1 MFQISRKAMLGDIC
15 ASRILFLAFYF
26 VFIFILDFSKDKL
39 TDDVEHKH
47 NKTRQRLV
55 YVNYLISWK

>member
-1 MFQISRKAMLGDIC
+1 MLGDIF